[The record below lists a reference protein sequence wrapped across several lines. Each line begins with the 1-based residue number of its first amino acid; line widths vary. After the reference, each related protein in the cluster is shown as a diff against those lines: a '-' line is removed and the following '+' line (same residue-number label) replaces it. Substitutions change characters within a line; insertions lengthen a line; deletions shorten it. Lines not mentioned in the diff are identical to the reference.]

1 MKCHRQNPTKLYLPV
16 VQNTQNKQLFSFL
29 VQDEAFKISN
39 GQGLSLL
46 WGRNRSFI
54 YIIKLCISPHRPG
67 FLSRRAHVGFVV
79 SKVTLGQANVVSV
92 IPSMIVT
99 HIHLSSYFSDH
110 KEKEAKP
117 GNL

>member
-1 MKCHRQNPTKLYLPV
+1 MDRDP
-16 VQNTQNKQLFSFL
+16 LFCGVETEVL
-29 VQDEAFKISN
+29 
-39 GQGLSLL
+39 
-46 WGRNRSFI
+46 

-79 SKVTLGQANVVSV
+79 RKVALGQATVVSV

-99 HIHLSSYFSDH
+99 HIHLSSYFSDQ